1 VAGVAWE
8 AIDAVDQEAAL
19 NGFTML
25 IVGAVLTCTHEA
37 DTDCLLTVVDC
48 PLSLWGMTA
57 IRRLAVH
64 LKVLAITG
72 ALVAVIVPAV
82 SAAAAADTTLIETSS
97 ESTVT
102 VTVGQAIAVNLPAA
116 YRPVTVTGFALT
128 ALSSSGGFPSGQPL
142 SAAYL
147 AVAPGNSDLRTLTDY
162 PCLHNV
168 PRCTVPQR
176 QWIVHVIVVPATRT
190 VMVTEAES
198 RSVLSLRVGDTL
210 VVSLPHDYQP
220 TRLTGPALI
229 LTQSSGGFPTG
240 QPMSASYLAA
250 QPGSV
255 DVITMTDAACL
266 HAPRPCMI
274 PQLLWIVHVTVT
286 A

>member
-1 VAGVAWE
+1 VVEWRVLPGE
-8 AIDAVDQEAAL
+8 AIAAVDQEAAL
-19 NGFTML
+19 NGFTVL
-25 IVGAVLTCTHEA
+25 TVGAVLTCTHEA

-57 IRRLAVH
+57 IRRLAD
-64 LKVLAITG
+64 G
-72 ALVAVIVPAV
+72 D
-82 SAAAAADTTLIETSS
+82 SETSS

-198 RSVLSLRVGDTL
+198 RSALSLRVGDTL

-229 LTQSSGGFPTG
+229 PTQSSGGFPTG